1 MSVLAISFSKHVVSP
16 LEILQEGREISSSN
30 WDLCGPDL
38 CSPKQL
44 CRTSGSVGSHS
55 CCSIGQQHCLTRQ
68 ALSVAHGDTWQSSD
82 PGAQPPALE
91 WEPGKP
97 QDTGEPA
104 AQLQASA
111 SLLSTNPK
119 QPGQAGLLGHL
130 APRIPKI
137 KEGAGLHYTCLDPEL
152 PAKEQCPG
160 QPQVGAVLEL
170 LLQQSR
176 TMLVTVCKGVQGNR
190 WKGWADTPLE
200 ATKQKSRK
208 LWGKISAFTPG
219 GADRAA
225 MKPMQQRG
233 GDSKGHQPYLCI
245 PRKSSS
251 AIAQHSQDLL
261 MPGEAVPLFRA
272 SW

>member
-16 LEILQEGREISSSN
+16 LEILQEGRKISSSN

-82 PGAQPPALE
+82 PGAQPPSLE

-170 LLQQSR
+170 LLQRLGQCWSPSAKECKETGEKAGPTLLWKPQSR
-176 TMLVTVCKGVQGNR
+176 KAESCGVKFQHL
-190 WKGWADTPLE
+190 PLE
-200 ATKQKSRK
+200 VQTELPWS
-208 LWGKISAFTPG
+208 PC
-219 GADRAA
+219 
-225 MKPMQQRG
+225 
-233 GDSKGHQPYLCI
+233 SKGEVTAKGISLTFAFPE
-245 PRKSSS
+245 R
-251 AIAQHSQDLL
+251 
-261 MPGEAVPLFRA
+261 VPLQ
-272 SW
+272 